1 MEGPWTILKIIQWTT
16 QFFSSRGIGQPRAD
30 AEVLLAHVLGL
41 ERIQLYLNYDQ
52 PLKPEELAAYRQ
64 AIQRRAAREPVQ
76 YITGHQEFWSMEL
89 EVSPAVLIPRPETE
103 ILVERALAVLAQTAG
118 EAPLIWDVGTGSGA
132 IAIAL
137 AYEIPTLRA
146 IASDLSPAALAV
158 ARRNSVRHG
167 VAQRIHLVAMDL
179 FSGLGSARKCFDLI
193 VSNPPYIANSEM
205 RGLAPEIVNAEPC
218 TALIGGPQGLTIL
231 RGLLEGAWGLLK
243 PGASL
248 LMEIG
253 HHQAALLAAE
263 LETNSHYDDVTFIND
278 YAGIA
283 RVLEARRRAA

>member
-16 QFFSSRGIGQPRAD
+16 QFFSSKGILQPRAD

-52 PLKPEELAAYRQ
+52 PLKSAELAAYRQ

-76 YITGHQEFWSMEL
+76 YIIGHQEFWSMEL

-103 ILVERALAVLAQTAG
+103 VLVERALAVLAQRAG
-118 EAPLIWDVGTGSGA
+118 EAPLILDVGTGSGA

-137 AYEIPTLRA
+137 AQEIPTLRA
-146 IASDLSPAALAV
+146 IASDVSPAALAV
-158 ARRNSVRHG
+158 ARRNAVRHG
-167 VAQRIHLVAMDL
+167 VAERIHLVAMDV
-179 FSGLGSARKCFDLI
+179 FGGLAVARTRFDLI
-193 VSNPPYIANSEM
+193 VSNPPYIATSEL
-205 RGLAPEIVNAEPC
+205 RGLAPEVARAEPC
-218 TALIGGPQGLTIL
+218 TALLGGPQGLTLIHGIL
-231 RGLLEGAWGLLK
+231 ESAWGMLK
-243 PGASL
+243 SGAFL

-253 HHQAALLAAE
+253 HTQAAALAAE
-263 LETNSHYDDVTFIND
+263 LEHSPHYHEINFTND

-283 RVLEARRRAA
+283 RVLEARQRAA